1 LHAVGSLEFHVDF
14 VRGYELVFW
23 VVLIRLLFSFTSVRR
38 RNFSELC
45 VRAGLCSS
53 SVKTKRCFSVLLP
66 LVLRFLFADGHQF
79 QLHRSLMILPMSIS
93 LVSPSFFQLLST
105 SLLVNISSR

>member
-1 LHAVGSLEFHVDF
+1 LHAVGSFEFHVDF

-45 VRAGLCSS
+45 VRAGLVVRLS
-53 SVKTKRCFSVLLP
+53 KRNAVLLP